1 MATYTSAYTGEEIDR
16 RLAYVGYLEQLNSEP
31 VGMKIENATSSPKV
45 TVVDR
50 NGNPLNPDADF
61 FHNHVIWG
69 SMYKCV
75 IDPQN
80 GNNVTFGSNPR
91 GDGLT
96 LDGSAG
102 NVMVRTPNV
111 KYRYEL
117 DGTDQYIW
125 YAPFDS
131 NAPYFDYFPTC
142 YQGTGKLHDHF
153 YMAAHEASGFL
164 DSADSKFKLIS
175 ATGKQPITGEVNYPD
190 LPNNGRFNIDD
201 ALTYA
206 RNIGTGW
213 SIGNAWSYALLQGL
227 SYIQYGTRDLQT
239 AVGKG
244 IVDLPSGEGFA
255 GKLTGSDDIDNRL
268 DIWGCGVGSGVN
280 GQTPTA
286 WNNLENFVS
295 GGNVWEFIAGINMMA
310 TDGSVRVI
318 NPDGTGILAG
328 ELSDGNYI
336 TLPGKVPMTDGYISG
351 IQTDPLGA
359 ITFTPSAAL
368 GSSSTYFADYFGYPR
383 YNPSVVRFGG
393 GWDSGSGAGVGC
405 RIAGNAASLSFRK
418 VGARLEFHPPEVV
431 V

>member
-102 NVMVRTPNV
+102 NVMVRIPNV

-125 YAPFDS
+125 YSPFDS

-153 YMAAHEASGFL
+153 YKAA
-164 DSADSKFKLIS
+164 
-175 ATGKQPITGEVNYPD
+175 
-190 LPNNGRFNIDD
+190 
-201 ALTYA
+201 
-206 RNIGTGW
+206 
-213 SIGNAWSYALLQGL
+213 
-227 SYIQYGTRDLQT
+227 
-239 AVGKG
+239 
-244 IVDLPSGEGFA
+244 
-255 GKLTGSDDIDNRL
+255 
-268 DIWGCGVGSGVN
+268 
-280 GQTPTA
+280 
-286 WNNLENFVS
+286 
-295 GGNVWEFIAGINMMA
+295 
-310 TDGSVRVI
+310 
-318 NPDGTGILAG
+318 
-328 ELSDGNYI
+328 
-336 TLPGKVPMTDGYISG
+336 
-351 IQTDPLGA
+351 
-359 ITFTPSAAL
+359 
-368 GSSSTYFADYFGYPR
+368 
-383 YNPSVVRFGG
+383 
-393 GWDSGSGAGVGC
+393 
-405 RIAGNAASLSFRK
+405 
-418 VGARLEFHPPEVV
+418 
-431 V
+431 